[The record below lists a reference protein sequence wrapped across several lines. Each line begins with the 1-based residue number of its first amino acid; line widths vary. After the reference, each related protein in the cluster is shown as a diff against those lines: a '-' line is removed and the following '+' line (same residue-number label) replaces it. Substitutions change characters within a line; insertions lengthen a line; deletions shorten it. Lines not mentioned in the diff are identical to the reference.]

1 VPDHDSHGHGH
12 GRLGAPLRYDHGGD
26 SLPDEAALHATR
38 VSLIGLLAT
47 ALAQLAVVLVS
58 GSVAL
63 LSDTVHNFAD
73 ALTAIPLWIAFVLHQ
88 LPPTRRFTHGYNR
101 AEDFAGLLVLVAIG
115 ASAGFVI
122 YQSVTRLLHPRAME
136 HAAWVIAAGVLGA
149 LGNEFVA
156 RYRIRAGRR
165 IGSAAL
171 TADGIHART
180 DALTSLVV
188 VAAGIGALFG
198 HRWAD
203 PVAGL
208 VVALFLLLMLR
219 HSAVRIFARM
229 LDAVDPEL
237 VDLARTV
244 VGAVPGVRQVGDLRL
259 RWHGHQL
266 QALALVAVDPRLTV
280 EQGHQITQQ
289 VEHDLMHAFPYSVHA
304 VVHLDPHGVAESHRL
319 TQHHL

>member
-1 VPDHDSHGHGH
+1 MSVHIS
-12 GRLGAPLRYDHGGD
+12 GRLTSPTATELVHGPSGAVIGTVAPKDNGGD
-26 SLPDEAALHATR
+26 GSRFSPTDLCTASLAACVCTTMSLVATR
-38 VSLIGLLAT
+38 
-47 ALAQLAVVLVS
+47 S
-58 GSVAL
+58 G
-63 LSDTVHNFAD
+63 
-73 ALTAIPLWIAFVLHQ
+73 IPLDGVEFTIEKHMTAEPPRRIAKL
-88 LPPTRRFTHGYNR
+88 
-101 AEDFAGLLVLVAIG
+101 
-115 ASAGFVI
+115 
-122 YQSVTRLLHPRAME
+122 
-136 HAAWVIAAGVLGA
+136 
-149 LGNEFVA
+149 VA

-198 HRWAD
+198 QRWAD

-208 VVALFLLLMLR
+208 VVALFILLMLR

-280 EQGHQITQQ
+280 EQGHLITQQ